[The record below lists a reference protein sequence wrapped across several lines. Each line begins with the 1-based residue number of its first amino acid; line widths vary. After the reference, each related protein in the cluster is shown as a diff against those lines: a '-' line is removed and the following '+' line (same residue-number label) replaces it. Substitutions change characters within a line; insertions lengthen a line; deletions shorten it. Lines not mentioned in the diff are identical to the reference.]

1 MASLSAMLAAA
12 APTPAR
18 AWRLAFAVWWRT
30 APESRSR
37 LATTRRWPRTA
48 LHWRRR
54 ALPHIF
60 LTAFLRA
67 CADALAENPASA
79 DLVDA
84 KLDLANLSGANLRR
98 ANLDGASLSGANL
111 NGVTGLNRTF
121 GVARYSAT
129 TDFSNTGFDP
139 VAAGWRLV
147 DDPSSHTSA
156 LLHVPEPTISILFA
170 IGGLIGL
177 LQAGNRASRQ
187 R

>member
-1 MASLSAMLAAA
+1 M
-12 APTPAR
+12 
-18 AWRLAFAVWWRT
+18 
-30 APESRSR
+30 
-37 LATTRRWPRTA
+37 
-48 LHWRRR
+48 
-54 ALPHIF
+54 
-60 LTAFLRA
+60 
-67 CADALAENPASA
+67 
-79 DLVDA
+79 
-84 KLDLANLSGANLRR
+84 
-98 ANLDGASLSGANL
+98 DGASLNGANL